1 MGQLINIADIKALYP
16 NEWVLLG
23 NPIMDDSKID
33 VLSGIPLFH
42 SKDKKEV
49 CYIGR
54 DKTSN
59 FDKITLIYTGTFR
72 PTRKITGIFNRIFKM
87 TYKFK
92 REPES
97 GLIVVNIEI
106 DNKYELKMILDT
118 GATNTTI
125 DSNALYL
132 LGHDLKDNI
141 GTVELIET
149 ANGII
154 ETEVFE
160 IDTFA
165 SLGLT
170 KEKFQIQ
177 VYDFLAHG
185 IFSDYNGL
193 LGLDFLEGT
202 KFCIDTRENT
212 ITLS

>member
-1 MGQLINIADIKALYP
+1 
-16 NEWVLLG
+16 
-23 NPIMDDSKID
+23 
-33 VLSGIPLFH
+33 
-42 SKDKKEV
+42 
-49 CYIGR
+49 
-54 DKTSN
+54 
-59 FDKITLIYTGTFR
+59 
-72 PTRKITGIFNRIFKM
+72 M

-97 GLIVVNIEI
+97 GLILVNVEI
-106 DNKYELKMILDT
+106 DSKYELKMIFDT

-141 GTVELIET
+141 GIVEIET

-154 ETEVFE
+154 QTEIFE
-160 IDTFA
+160 INRFA

-170 KEKFQIQ
+170 KERFQIQ

-202 KFCIDTRENT
+202 KFCVDTKQNT
-212 ITLS
+212 ITVS